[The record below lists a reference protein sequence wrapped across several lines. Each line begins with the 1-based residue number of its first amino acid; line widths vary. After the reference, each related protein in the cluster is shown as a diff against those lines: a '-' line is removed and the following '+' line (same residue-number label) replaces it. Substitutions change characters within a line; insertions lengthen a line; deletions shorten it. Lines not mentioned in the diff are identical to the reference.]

1 MKINY
6 SDSTSAIRVLAME
19 TTSYEI
25 MDELASYDHWGVRWN
40 LTKNENVDEKILD
53 KLSNDSCPHVL
64 IGIINHTKMSENKAL
79 DVLIENKDRLSKFFK
94 QMTNPSFCKKANI
107 IDFIKTH
114 NMA

>member
-1 MKINY
+1 
-6 SDSTSAIRVLAME
+6 
-19 TTSYEI
+19 
-25 MDELASYDHWGVRWN
+25 
-40 LTKNENVDEKILD
+40 
-53 KLSNDSCPHVL
+53 
-64 IGIINHTKMSENKAL
+64 MSENKAL